1 MPRQAQAVARLMALA
16 VACAL
21 ALPLAVATAHAQ
33 ARQPEERRNVFD
45 DPFFQLSSGLPQCPA
60 PLGPLFTVEE
70 QRREAHGRIERGT
83 SCWLA
88 GRCRNSN
95 AYRYDKGLAPQ
106 VEAALKALPGI
117 TRSSVWVTI
126 QRRWVFL
133 EGCVNDKA
141 LIARLEQAARQ
152 VPEVEAVV
160 PMLSV
165 PGEAPRY
172 RLRDR
177 P

>member
-1 MPRQAQAVARLMALA
+1 MPRLAQGDARPPAHA

-21 ALPLAVATAHAQ
+21 ALSLAFAPAQ
-33 ARQPEERRNVFD
+33 AQTGEPLPRRNFFD

-60 PLGPLFTVEE
+60 PLGPMFTVEE

-88 GRCRNSN
+88 GKCRDSN

-106 VEAALKALPGI
+106 VEAALKAVPGFA
-117 TRSSVWVTI
+117 RGSVWVTI

-133 EGCVNDKA
+133 EGCVDDKA
-141 LIARLEQAARQ
+141 LITRLEQAARQ

-160 PMLSV
+160 PMLSG